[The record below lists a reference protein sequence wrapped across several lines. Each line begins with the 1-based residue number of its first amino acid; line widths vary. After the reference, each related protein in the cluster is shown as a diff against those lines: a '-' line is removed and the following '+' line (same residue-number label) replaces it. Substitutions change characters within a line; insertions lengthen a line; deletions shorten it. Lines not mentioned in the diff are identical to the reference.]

1 MNVSHLKAIIDS
13 LLVKETTLDVQA
25 MLDRL
30 NVASQSL
37 ASNPNVA
44 QFQDEFV
51 TQLNALDAT
60 LPRMAEGFGSAD
72 LRLLAEIGAEPFF
85 LANIAN
91 DVRRL
96 AQENAITPTVVHQY
110 VANFS
115 GQRAQYL
122 EALRRL
128 KQGFESL
135 SISGLT
141 VEPGT
146 AEVGFILPRNLF
158 ANNLE
163 GLISE
168 LGQVKLIIRALAELS
183 TGSVDPIEV
192 KRISTSDPLF
202 VFGVPIVVVALFGKV
217 VKWCLECWKEVE
229 EIRRIRADAER
240 IKKFSTEEIDQIF
253 DKKIKEEIN
262 NGISKITENIMEQ
275 HKEIEQ
281 KRRHELQNHLE
292 SALRSIFARIER
304 GMIVEVHAEK
314 PIASENAE
322 QEIEYETEQRLY
334 EDIIANTRG
343 LQFPIPSG
351 NPVLELPG
359 TQNSKSSK

>member
-1 MNVSHLKAIIDS
+1 MNVSHLKALIDA
-13 LLVKETTLDVQA
+13 LLVKESNHDVQGIV
-25 MLDRL
+25 DRL
-30 NVASQSL
+30 NSAAQALS
-37 ASNPNVA
+37 SNPTAIQYQNEFAA
-44 QFQDEFV
+44 Q
-51 TQLNALDAT
+51 LGALDAT
-60 LPRMAEGFGSAD
+60 IPIMSEGFSAAD
-72 LRLLAEIGAEPFF
+72 LRLLADIGAEPFF
-85 LANIAN
+85 RANMAD

-135 SISGLT
+135 SISGLA

-146 AEVGFILPRNLF
+146 AEVGFILPRDLF

-168 LGQVKLIIRALAELS
+168 LGQVKLIIRALSELS

-240 IKKFSTEEIDQIF
+240 SRKFSTQEIDEIF
-253 DKKIKEEIN
+253 DRKIKEEIN
-262 NGISKITENIMEQ
+262 NGISRITENIMENQ
-275 HKEIEQ
+275 KIIDQ

-304 GMIVEVHAEK
+304 GMIVEVHAER
-314 PIASENAE
+314 PIAPENAE
-322 QEIEYETEQRLY
+322 QEIEYETDQKLY
-334 EDIIANTRG
+334 EDIIANTKG
-343 LQFPIPSG
+343 LQFPTPSG
-351 NPVLELPG
+351 NPILELPR
-359 TQNSKSSK
+359 TQESKSSK